1 MTGKSGKLVYEG
13 ERVAVP
19 ADEAFRA
26 VEAVL
31 ARAGCP
37 DETARIVAD
46 HLVDSGLSGVESH
59 GVMRCLQYAE
69 QFRSG
74 YMDPAASLI
83 YDTDPVPIVDGRG
96 GIGIPAMHLAAQ
108 EAVATARRTGVAA
121 VAIRNVG
128 HTGRLGAYAERI
140 AGQGCLSII
149 IGGGGRENWRQ
160 VAPYGGRKALLPT
173 NPYCIGMPGGLQGP
187 VVLDFA
193 TAMIAGGWIYAAR
206 NAGARLPEGVLI
218 DPDGMPST
226 DPEDYFRG
234 GAILPAGG
242 PKGYAM
248 AVLAELIGEAMLG
261 PATTEMN
268 WLMVVLDTTRYRSAS
283 AIQGVAEEILAELRD
298 CPPAP
303 GFDRVQVPGERESD
317 ARRRARAEGLLLPA
331 PTWRQILDAADG

>member
-26 VEAVL
+26 VESVL
-31 ARAGCP
+31 TRAGCP
-37 DETARIVAD
+37 DGTARIVAD

-74 YMDPAASLI
+74 YMDPAASPI
-83 YDTDPVPIVDGRG
+83 YETDPVPIVDGQG

-108 EAVATARRTGVAA
+108 EAVAAARRTGVAA
-121 VAIRNVG
+121 IAIRNVG

-140 AGQGCLSII
+140 AEQGCLSII

-173 NPYCIGMPGGLQGP
+173 NPYCIGMPGGLQGS

-283 AIQGVAEEILAELRD
+283 AIQDVAEEILAELRD

-317 ARRRARAEGLLLPA
+317 ARRRARAEGLMLPA